1 MHWLQLNCSASE
13 GKDLFGVEQCK
24 IDFHSLPPKRKFK
37 FLLLQDMQNH
47 VPQKEQSLI
56 STILHFPDCWN
67 NMAVI
72 RGEGNIVFVG
82 QRVFRFIYDLTVS
95 WDSTTVVDGFT
106 TFLCFSQVCIQ
117 KIFQTS
123 NCVWAK
129 PLFKNLKCSKSFK
142 QFLKPSGPLTTSNI
156 SKTQNT
162 NPW

>member
-1 MHWLQLNCSASE
+1 MKRIKYPCTDFSLTVQHLRGKICLVLNSAR
-13 GKDLFGVEQCK
+13 LIFTPC
-24 IDFHSLPPKRKFK
+24 LPKRKFK
-37 FLLLQDMQNH
+37 FLLLRDMQNH

-123 NCVWAK
+123 SCV
-129 PLFKNLKCSKSFK
+129 
-142 QFLKPSGPLTTSNI
+142 
-156 SKTQNT
+156 
-162 NPW
+162 